1 MSAACVIRARCP
13 AEEHLALSAA
23 FGKLWLGAEVLLF
36 VLVGAAVDV
45 GYVLE
50 AGPGVLLLIPAALAV
65 RSAGVLLCLVRT
77 PLNRKERLFC
87 VIAYL
92 PKATVQAAIGGIPLA
107 MGLPCGDL
115 VLSVAV
121 TGILITAPLG
131 ALGIDRGKGYFLKT
145 E

>member
-1 MSAACVIRARCP
+1 
-13 AEEHLALSAA
+13 
-23 FGKLWLGAEVLLF
+23 
-36 VLVGAAVDV
+36 
-45 GYVLE
+45 
-50 AGPGVLLLIPAALAV
+50 
-65 RSAGVLLCLVRT
+65 VLLCLVRT